1 MTLYS
6 GHDLMN
12 TVGIQILDFFNV
24 IMVETSPVSKCSDF
38 LMASKYQILNHLN
51 TGQLGLDFQLMQENC
66 GGNILEQ

>member
-1 MTLYS
+1 
-6 GHDLMN
+6 
-12 TVGIQILDFFNV
+12 
-24 IMVETSPVSKCSDF
+24 MVETSPVSKCSDF